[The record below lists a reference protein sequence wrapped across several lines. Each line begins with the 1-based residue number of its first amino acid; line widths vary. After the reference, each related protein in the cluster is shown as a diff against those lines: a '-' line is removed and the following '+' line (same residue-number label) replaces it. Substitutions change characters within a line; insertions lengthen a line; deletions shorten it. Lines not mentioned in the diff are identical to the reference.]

1 MSSSSYTPTL
11 VLRKVDPAKTVVA
24 YQTGKF
30 RTVSLPS
37 VRISVVATAAPSTTG
52 QTTTLRDNN
61 NCLVVLHAS
70 NKESVK
76 ALPGYKPRCF
86 WCMLDIL
93 GAPCPVA
100 TSMAPRWVDGEV
112 RQVFVASDV
121 CCSFECALAYARGFL
136 RDERAEVYTRL
147 LHHTVHPSAPTL
159 RPAPDFRLLDTHG
172 GTMTIDEFKHSKTA
186 YVQLPTVVIQPVART
201 YASY

>member
-1 MSSSSYTPTL
+1 MKMSYTPTL
-11 VLRKVDPAKTVVA
+11 VLRKLDPAKVVA
-24 YQTGKF
+24 SYQAGVY

-37 VRISVVATAAPSTTG
+37 VRIAVTATSAPSTTG

-70 NKESVK
+70 NKETVK

-86 WCMLDIL
+86 WCMLDIH

-100 TSMAPRWVDGEV
+100 TSMANRWVDGDI
-112 RQVFVASDV
+112 RQVFVTSDV

-136 RDERAEVYTRL
+136 RDERAEGYTRL
-147 LHHTVHPSAPTL
+147 LHPTIY
-159 RPAPDFRLLDTHG
+159 P
-172 GTMTIDEFKHSKTA
+172 
-186 YVQLPTVVIQPVART
+186 
-201 YASY
+201 